1 MSSADLIHPTV
12 DPPPTTNAQAFTRN
26 NCDRKEAEGFL
37 EKAFDGMYG
46 MPKTGGKPP
55 KSGKVGGAGAA
66 GANASSSGGEAG
78 GGGADGEES
87 GDKRKEAARVLSKL
101 SGAAFA
107 ADGVGR
113 EIAGLFTATSDGIF
127 F

>member
-1 MSSADLIHPTV
+1 
-12 DPPPTTNAQAFTRN
+12 
-26 NCDRKEAEGFL
+26 
-37 EKAFDGMYG
+37 
-46 MPKTGGKPP
+46 MPKN
-55 KSGKVGGAGAA
+55 GKVGIGGVGAKAAAAAA
-66 GANASSSGGEAG
+66 GVNASSSLEGGGDADGGSDG
-78 GGGADGEES
+78 GGGEGGGGEN
-87 GDKRKEAARVLSKL
+87 RKDAARVLSTL

>member
-1 MSSADLIHPTV
+1 MHGGRPRENSAPNK
-12 DPPPTTNAQAFTRN
+12 TTLRDGPVRIRYIYHSQAFTRN
-26 NCDRKEAEGFL
+26 NCDRKEAEGLL
-37 EKAFDGMYG
+37 ERILEGNYG
-46 MPKTGGKPP
+46 MPKTGMG
-55 KSGKVGGAGAA
+55 GGAGVGAKA
-66 GANASSSGGEAG
+66 GAGGEGSEGKG
-78 GGGADGEES
+78 GSADS
-87 GDKRKEAARVLSKL
+87 RRADAARVLSTL

>member
-1 MSSADLIHPTV
+1 
-12 DPPPTTNAQAFTRN
+12 
-26 NCDRKEAEGFL
+26 
-37 EKAFDGMYG
+37 
-46 MPKTGGKPP
+46 MPKTGK
-55 KSGKVGGAGAA
+55 AGASPS
-66 GANASSSGGEAG
+66 GSSQAAG
-78 GGGADGEES
+78 GGGVVDTADGDSSSSSSNNNNS
-87 GDKRKEAARVLSKL
+87 GSDSRGDAARVLSTV

>member
-1 MSSADLIHPTV
+1 
-12 DPPPTTNAQAFTRN
+12 
-26 NCDRKEAEGFL
+26 
-37 EKAFDGMYG
+37 MYG

-78 GGGADGEES
+78 GGGADGEGS
-87 GDKRKEAARVLSKL
+87 GDKRKEAARVLSTL